1 MIQASLPID
10 TLLRDTVPADW
21 APDALPSLAGINELG
36 FDTETTG
43 LRWWAGDRPVG
54 IAVAHGAKSVY
65 LPFGHRAGGNLPEA
79 RVREW
84 AQRELRNKHLVGLN
98 VRFDVHM
105 MKSWGID
112 LEAQGCTFGDVG
124 HYAALLD
131 DHRTERFRDR
141 GRTGF
146 SLEDIAQDYVGEGKV
161 QGLLGERIADYHASQ
176 VARYARQDASLVVRI
191 LEKMQPELDAQ
202 NLGQVVALEN
212 AVIPVVIE
220 MERNA
225 APIDVEKL
233 DAWCKSSERELSALH
248 MRLFGILGFAFNP
261 DKPDDMARLF
271 AMRGHKSD
279 MTTDSGAPSYADAV
293 LERLEKKD
301 HVIGL
306 VRQTAHLSDLR
317 AKYLLAYRRAVGSDG
332 LLRYSLH
339 QLRGDQ
345 YGTVSGRFSS
355 SQPIRG
361 EGANIQQVMAVEKQ
375 RRLHGDR
382 YTIRELFIPGEGLFF
397 KSDAKQIEYRIFAHY
412 TNAPA
417 ILDAYA
423 KDREADFHAMVGE
436 IIRPY
441 RSDFD
446 RKRVKNLNFAKL
458 YGAGTRKI
466 AAMLG
471 LDIAAADDFIRIY
484 DRAFP
489 QAKEMLKAA
498 MDTAEKRGYVR
509 TILGRRTRFPNLE
522 RLHKAL
528 NGVIQGSAADV
539 MKQKLIDLYQERKA
553 LGLTLRMTV
562 HDEVTGDVPD
572 AEAARRVA
580 DVLDRQTI
588 PFRVPILWDSA
599 TGRNWSEC
607 K

>member
-1 MIQASLPID
+1 MRQTSLPID
-10 TLLRDTVPADW
+10 VLLRETVPTDW
-21 APDALPSLAGINELG
+21 TPDAMPSLSGVRTVG

-54 IAVAHGAKSVY
+54 IAVAFDGRSHYV
-65 LPFGHRAGGNLPEA
+65 PFGHRAGGNHPEE

-84 AQRELRNKHLVGLN
+84 AQRELRDKHLVGLN
-98 VRFDVHM
+98 VKFDAHM

-112 LEAQGCTFGDVG
+112 LEAQGCTFGDVA

-161 QGLLGERIADYHASQ
+161 PGLVGERIADYHASQ
-176 VARYARQDASLVVRI
+176 VTPYARQDASLVVRI
-191 LEKMQPELDAQ
+191 LEKMEPEIAAQ
-202 NLGQVVALEN
+202 DLGRVVALEN
-212 AVIPVVIE
+212 AIIPVTIE

-233 DAWCKSSERELSALH
+233 DAWCRASERELTALH
-248 MRLFGILGFAFNP
+248 MRIVGVLGFDVNP
-261 DKPDDMARLF
+261 DKPDEMARLF
-271 AMRGHKSD
+271 AVRGLTSD
-279 MTTDSGAPSYADAV
+279 EETDTGRPSYSDAV
-293 LERLEKKD
+293 LERLSKKD

-306 VRQTAHLSDLR
+306 VREAAHLADLR
-317 AKYLLAYRRAVGSDG
+317 SKYLLAYRRAVGSDG

-375 RRLHGDR
+375 ARVHGNR
-382 YTIRELFIPGEGLFF
+382 YIIRELFVPGSGLFF

-412 TNAPA
+412 TNSQA
-417 ILDAYA
+417 ILEAYA
-423 KDREADFHAMVGE
+423 KDPNADFHAMVGE

-458 YGAGTRKI
+458 YGAGTKKI

-471 LDIAAADDFIRIY
+471 LDTSSADEFIRIY

-489 QAKEMLKAA
+489 QAKAMLKAA

-539 MKQKLIDLYQERKA
+539 MKQKLVDLYQERKA

-572 AEAARRVA
+572 AESAARVA
-580 DVLDRQTI
+580 AVLDRQSI